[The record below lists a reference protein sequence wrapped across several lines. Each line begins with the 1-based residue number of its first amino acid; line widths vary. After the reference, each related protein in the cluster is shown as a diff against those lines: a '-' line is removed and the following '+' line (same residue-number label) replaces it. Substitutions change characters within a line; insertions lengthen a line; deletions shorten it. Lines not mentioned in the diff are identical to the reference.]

1 MPLKLYKRPSGLY
14 HIRGTFKG
22 TRVDQ
27 SAGTRSRE
35 IAEDERHAIES
46 RISKESIHGRAAV
59 IGFGEAAIDYMEE
72 TGQRRFL
79 ASLITYFKDTP
90 IAKIGR
96 EDIERAA
103 RQLLP
108 NAAPSTRRRQAIT
121 PARAV
126 ISHAKGTR
134 PQPRPKE
141 VTRTRWLTVEEADA
155 LILHADRLAPLLTFF
170 LNTGVRTS
178 QALAIDWSDVD
189 LDACRAWVGPA
200 KMDTQGHWAQ
210 FGRRTRAALTAL
222 PHREGAVFRTPKGN
236 AYRLPK
242 GESGGNPIKR
252 GFDKAKRKAGL
263 GDDVTPHILRHTWAT
278 WAYAVNPDPY
288 RIGEHGGWATGE
300 MPRRYVKLAPPGYGQ
315 KIIEAGW
322 ELFGLERR
330 ENESPQYLPSSSQTS
345 RNVP

>member
-22 TRVDQ
+22 IRVDQ
-27 SAGTRSRE
+27 SAGTRSRD
-35 IAEDERHAIES
+35 IAEDERLAIES

-59 IGFGEAAIDYMEE
+59 VGFGEAAIDYMEE

-79 ASLITYFKDTP
+79 APLITYFKDTP

-103 RQLLP
+103 RQLYP
-108 NAAPSTRRRQAIT
+108 KVAPATRRRQAIT

-126 ISHAKGTR
+126 ISHARGTR

-155 LILHADRLAPLLTFF
+155 LILHAGRLAPLLTFF

-178 QALAIDWSDVD
+178 QALAVDWSDVD

-200 KMDTQGHWAQ
+200 KMDTHGHWAH
-210 FGRRTRAALTAL
+210 FGRRTRAALAAL
-222 PHREGAVFRTPKGN
+222 PHREGAVFLTPKGKP
-236 AYRLPK
+236 YRLPK

-252 GFDKAKRKAGL
+252 GFNQAKAKAGM

-300 MPRRYVKLAPPGYGQ
+300 MPRRYVKLAPPGYGR
-315 KIIEAGW
+315 KVIEAGW
-322 ELFGLERR
+322 ELFGLEQP